1 MCAHNPINQTGVTF
15 PFEKL
20 LAMTCVPNW
29 HNKHTHVHALDCVG
43 CPSDDTWVAIL
54 SLLGF
59 FFSFLLGTPWET
71 GNQYS
76 AMGHLL

>member
-1 MCAHNPINQTGVTF
+1 MCAHNPINQTEVTF
-15 PFEKL
+15 PDEKL

-54 SLLGF
+54 PLLA
-59 FFSFLLGTPWET
+59 FFSVLLGTPWET

>member
-15 PFEKL
+15 PDEKL

-59 FFSFLLGTPWET
+59 FFSFLLGKLET
-71 GNQYS
+71 STVRWVICYK
-76 AMGHLL
+76 

>member
-1 MCAHNPINQTGVTF
+1 MKNCWQRHVYQTGT
-15 PFEKL
+15 
-20 LAMTCVPNW
+20 N
-29 HNKHTHVHALDCVG
+29 HVHALDCVG
-43 CPSDDTWVAIL
+43 CPRDDTWVAIL
-54 SLLGF
+54 SLLGV

>member
-1 MCAHNPINQTGVTF
+1 MCSHNPINQMRVTF
-15 PFEKL
+15 PDEKL

-54 SLLGF
+54 SLLGV
-59 FFSFLLGTPWET
+59 FSFLLGTPWET